1 MRGLASSFLAR
12 RMLASRLLLGSVLLT
27 VLITSTL
34 TAALVTF
41 GAEGLPQAVHHQIE
55 HSAGVSVM
63 VSGSVN
69 AATAAADTRAVNR
82 SMRTAFGQV
91 PYRIDQARWSNP
103 LGLPLAGGGKAVP
116 LTEAASLSQIAAS
129 AALVRGRWPGPP
141 SPGHPVEAALPDAVA
156 QRLRLAPGTVL
167 TLRDRVTG
175 QRTRVRLTG
184 LFGLRDPASPY
195 WEIDPVAT
203 SGVSVQD
210 QFVTYGPLIVNP
222 AAFGGHG
229 FGVGGAAWL
238 VRPDTARIGTAGM
251 SSLADRISRAQA
263 YLQSADR
270 LGGLQVRTG
279 LPQLLTGLGHHLVVA
294 RSLLTLGLLQLLL
307 LAAVALSLAA
317 RLLASHREEESA
329 LLSSRGAARWQLV
342 RPAIAEAVVLGVVAA
357 GAGAVLGS
365 WLAGPLMNT
374 GALRGTGL
382 HASGIPAGAWLA
394 ALAVLV
400 LSTLVLL
407 WPALRP
413 ASAGEVRT
421 RRGRQ
426 AALAGIARAGGDVA
440 LVALA
445 VLAVV
450 ELRSYSAVAHSP
462 AGGLGVDPVPVLA
475 PTLALAGVT
484 LIPLRLLPVLAKAID
499 GLVAKTRRLGA
510 ALASWEISRRPIRQ
524 SGPVLLVILAVG
536 TGTLALSQY
545 QSWRRSAQDQAAF
558 AVGSDARVDTL
569 APLPLATSGRI
580 AHVPGVTAAMPVQS
594 TSTGSGEVLALDAR
608 LAPGT
613 VLLRQDL
620 APAPPAELWREITPG
635 GPAPGVPLPGHP
647 ARLRIS
653 AALTGGGAAPLDS
666 ASATVTIQDANGV
679 GYAVPAGELPADG
692 RSHALIASLSPS
704 EQANYPLRLL
714 GVSIVYALPP
724 FGGAKLGL
732 QEKHHP
738 AALTITSLAT
748 AASPAGGFG
757 PPVGADHAL
766 ASWRPSADSPQLT
779 NLTGTVTVPGSRGE
793 QPQVKAWRPAPG
805 HWQTLTFQP
814 GEAPPARV
822 LSAGGLVRSDVT
834 ATLAVTV
841 APPAQVIP
849 AIATQAYLRT
859 NHVGPGTVV
868 PVSVG
873 GANVPMKIV
882 TAVSNFPTVGAGGAL
897 IVDQGELQALLASR
911 GDPPLPVTEWW
922 LRTAGGTVPPGL
934 PRDATVADRAAQAA
948 TTLRNP
954 ISAVPQQAALAIA
967 AAATLLAALGFSVS
981 VAASLRARQTQGA
994 VLAALGVAR
1003 SGQAGQLCL
1012 EQFMLSLPAAAAG
1025 LLAGA
1030 GLARALVPAVTLTTD
1045 AAAPVPPVL
1054 VELPLVWSLVLA
1066 IVVAAIPVAVAA
1078 FSVARRPDPA
1088 ARLRAAQAS

>member
-1 MRGLASSFLAR
+1 MRGLAASFLAR
-12 RMLASRLLLGSVLLT
+12 RMLASRLLLGSVLAT
-27 VLITSTL
+27 VLITATL

-41 GAEGLPQAVHHQIE
+41 GSEGLPQAVHHQIE
-55 HSAGVSVM
+55 RSPAVSVM
-63 VSGSVN
+63 VSGAVD
-69 AATAAADTRAVNR
+69 AATAAADTRAVSR
-82 SMRTAFGQV
+82 SMLTAFGQV

-116 LTEAASLSQIAAS
+116 LTEAASLGQIEAN

-141 SPGHPVEAALPDAVA
+141 SAGHPVEAALPDAVA
-156 QRLRLAPGTVL
+156 QRLRLAPGAVL

-195 WEIDPVAT
+195 WEIDPIGT
-203 SGVSVQD
+203 SGIAVQD
-210 QFVTYGPLIVNP
+210 QFVTYGPLVVNP

-229 FGVGGAAWL
+229 FVVGGAAWL
-238 VRPDTARIGTAGM
+238 VRPGTARLGTTGLSGLAGRIG
-251 SSLADRISRAQA
+251 RAQA
-263 YLQSADR
+263 YLEGAGQ

-279 LPQLLTGLGHHLVVA
+279 LPQLLTGLGHNLVVA
-294 RSLLTLGLLQLLL
+294 RSLLTMGLLQLLL

-317 RLLASHREEESA
+317 RLLASHREEESS

-365 WLAGPLMNT
+365 RLAGPLMNT

-382 HASGIPAGAWLA
+382 HASGIPGGAWLA
-394 ALAVLV
+394 ALAVLL

-413 ASAGEVRT
+413 GAAGEVRT

-462 AGGLGVDPVPVLA
+462 AGGLGLDPVPVLA

-484 LIPLRLLPVLAKAID
+484 LIPLRLLPALAKAID
-499 GLVAKTRRLGA
+499 GLIAKTRRLGA

-545 QSWRRSAQDQAAF
+545 QSWRKSAQDQAAF
-558 AVGSDARVDTL
+558 AVGSDVRVDTL
-569 APLPLATSGRI
+569 APLPLATSARI
-580 AHVPGVTAAMPVQS
+580 ARARGVTAAMPVES
-594 TSTGSGEVLALDAR
+594 TGTGSGEVMALDSR
-608 LAPGT
+608 MAPGT
-613 VLLRQDL
+613 VLLRHDL
-620 APAPPAELWREITPG
+620 APAPPGQLWREIRPRG
-635 GPAPGVPLPGHP
+635 QAPGVPLPGRP

-653 AALTGGGAAPLDS
+653 AALTGGGAGPLGS

-679 GYAVPAGELPADG
+679 GYAIPAGELPADG
-692 RSHALIASLSPS
+692 RSHALIASLSPGR
-704 EQANYPLRLL
+704 QASYPLRLL
-714 GVSIVYALPP
+714 GVSLVYELPP
-724 FGGAKLGL
+724 FGGGQLSL
-732 QEKHHP
+732 QEKRHP

-757 PPVGADHAL
+757 PPVGADRAL
-766 ASWRPSADSPQLT
+766 ASWRPSVSSPQLT
-779 NLTGTVTVPGSRGE
+779 SLIGNVTLPGSQGQ
-793 QPQVKAWRPAPG
+793 QPQVKTWRPAPG
-805 HWQTLTFQP
+805 HWQTLTFEP
-814 GEAPPARV
+814 GQAPPARIM
-822 LSAGGLVRSDVT
+822 ANAGLVRNDVT
-834 ATLAVTV
+834 GTLAATV
-841 APPAQVIP
+841 PPPAQVVP
-849 AIATQAYLRT
+849 AVATQAYLRT
-859 NHVGPGTVV
+859 NHVGTGTVV
-868 PVSVG
+868 PVSVS
-873 GANVPMKIV
+873 GASVPVKIV
-882 TAVSNFPTVGAGGAL
+882 AAVSDFPTVGAGGAL

-934 PRDATVADRAAQAA
+934 PLDATAADRAAQAA
-948 TTLRNP
+948 ITLHNP

-981 VAASLRARQTQGA
+981 VAASLRARQTQSA

-1003 SGQAGQLCL
+1003 SGQTGQLCL

-1030 GLARALVPAVTLTTD
+1030 ALAHALVPAVSLTTD
-1045 AAAPVPPVL
+1045 AATPVPPVL
-1054 VELPLVWSLVLA
+1054 VELPLAWSLLLA
-1066 IVVAAIPVAVAA
+1066 LAVAAIPVAVAA

-1088 ARLRAAQAS
+1088 AELRAAQAS